1 VLDDDPARG
10 LRQGADPAGRPLSS
24 EPTRRLPPAARAYWR
39 AQLALQFAAAAA
51 LVAFVSQGALS
62 SMLPAAGVAVVG
74 VVAAVVVPSAR
85 WRRWRYEVRDEEVD
99 LLHGT
104 FVRRRT
110 VVPIRRV
117 QHVETETGP
126 LQDRFGLATVTFH
139 TAAGAVAIPALASD
153 EAAGVRTRVAELAR
167 ALDDV

>member
-10 LRQGADPAGRPLSS
+10 LRQGADPPGRSLSA
-24 EPTRRLPPAARAYWR
+24 EPTRRLPPAARSYWR
-39 AQLALQFAAAAA
+39 AELALHFAAATLVAA
-51 LVAFVSQGALS
+51 LVSEGLLS
-62 SMLPAAGVAVVG
+62 SLLPAVGVALVG
-74 VVAAVVVPSAR
+74 VVAAAVVPGAR
-85 WRRWRYEVRDEEVD
+85 WRRWRYEVRDEEID

-117 QHVETETGP
+117 QHVESETGP

-139 TAAGAVAIPALASD
+139 TAAGAVAIPALGAH
-153 EAAGVRTRVAELAR
+153 EAGDVRTRVAGLAR
-167 ALDDV
+167 RLDDV